1 MPKART
7 KQLRYIDRRQQFQ
20 ISWKNY
26 RLAQS
31 RRRSGN
37 YMQQVDC
44 LPNWRFAPSTE
55 NNSKHNQ
62 PLLREM
68 GMPGTNSTLDEAG
81 DPVEGGAGTLLHS

>member
-1 MPKART
+1 
-7 KQLRYIDRRQQFQ
+7 
-20 ISWKNY
+20 
-26 RLAQS
+26 
-31 RRRSGN
+31 
-37 YMQQVDC
+37 MQQVDC